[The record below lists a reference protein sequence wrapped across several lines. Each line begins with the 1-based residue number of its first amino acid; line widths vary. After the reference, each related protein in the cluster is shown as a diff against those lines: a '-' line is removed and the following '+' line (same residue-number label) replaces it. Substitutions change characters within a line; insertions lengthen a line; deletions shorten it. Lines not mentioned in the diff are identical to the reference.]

1 MKDKQFIILIVLFLT
16 LAGCE
21 TLDDNTKKGAG
32 IGALTGAALGGIIGH
47 QDGHGWEGALIGGAA
62 GAVGGGL
69 IGRQME
75 KKQMVENP
83 SYIPLTKIAELAKS
97 GVPSDVIIDA
107 SMPAAIRESGKMWGS
122 DGKLYDTKAM
132 IPDRCYAGIYQETID
147 FCKKNGA
154 FDVTTMG
161 NV

>member
-97 GVPSDVIIDA
+97 GVPSDVIIDEIKQSRSVYSLTA
-107 SMPAAIRESGKMWGS
+107 E
-122 DGKLYDTKAM
+122 M
-132 IPDRCYAGIYQETID
+132 IEYLKENDVQDKVIDYMLETD
-147 FCKKNGA
+147 S
-154 FDVTTMG
+154 
-161 NV
+161 